1 MAEIMDKTVEQI
13 RRVRIQ
19 GALTTNKIILPAPFT
34 TKTPHRNP
42 KQRYENE
49 DYSIPKEIIE
59 RRRNCKG
66 PIICIV
72 PQKEGEKKL
81 AKKFFVC
88 DARTNWWCTG
98 CHHYFCMMSKNAV
111 KIGNR
116 EPRFA
121 YFDTLNPEEPV
132 VCTQLFCWHQEQPA
146 AFGNERMP
154 II

>member
-59 RRRNCKG
+59 RRIAKG
-66 PIICIV
+66 
-72 PQKEGEKKL
+72 L
-81 AKKFFVC
+81 
-88 DARTNWWCTG
+88 
-98 CHHYFCMMSKNAV
+98 
-111 KIGNR
+111 
-116 EPRFA
+116 
-121 YFDTLNPEEPV
+121 
-132 VCTQLFCWHQEQPA
+132 
-146 AFGNERMP
+146 
-154 II
+154 